1 MLGMPFM
8 KETIPRGG
16 LKMDEIFEHRVS
28 KEYLNYANLIVK
40 SLKRILKENLISIV
54 LFGSVARGEA
64 GEGSDIDLLVVVKE
78 FKPFR
83 SRFDIFNEIDKEL
96 RISKEYRELKE
107 KKLGTLISPI
117 LLKPE
122 EIKKNPPILLDIV
135 TDGVILY
142 DTDNFLRDWLTNL
155 KKKLEEK
162 GVRKIFLVEG
172 KWYWDLKPDYKLGDI
187 VEI

>member
-1 MLGMPFM
+1 
-8 KETIPRGG
+8 
-16 LKMDEIFEHRVS
+16 MDKKSEHKVN

-40 SLKRILKENLISIV
+40 LLERILKENLISIV
-54 LFGSVARGEA
+54 LFGSVARGVA
-64 GEGSDIDLLVVVKE
+64 GEGSDIDLLIVAKE
-78 FKPFR
+78 FKSFR

-96 RISKEYRELKE
+96 LTSKEYRELRE

-122 EIKKNPPILLDIV
+122 EIKKNPPILLDIA

-142 DTDNFLRDWLTNL
+142 DTDNYLRDWLTNL
-155 KKKLEEK
+155 KKKLEEI
-162 GVRKIFLVEG
+162 GARKIFLGKG
-172 KWYWDLKPDYKLGDI
+172 KWYWDLKPDYKLGDV